1 MKSTVNILFI
11 GDIMGQPGK
20 YVLSSLLPSLR
31 TRYEIDF
38 VIANGENV
46 AGGKG
51 ITPNLA
57 AKLFSFG
64 VNVITSGNHIWK
76 NRDVFKIIDSESR
89 LLRPLN
95 FPKNVPGKGYG
106 VFRIGDLPEIA
117 VINLM
122 GRLNLVNIDCP
133 FRSIEYLLDTELDLK
148 NVKIKILDFHA
159 ETSSEKIAMGW
170 YLDGRVSAVLGTHT
184 HVQTADETVLPKGT
198 GYISDVGMTG
208 SHDSVLGIDK
218 DIIIR
223 HFITQMPV
231 QFKLSE
237 TNLKMKAV
245 LLRVD
250 SATGQTISI
259 ERIVE
264 DAQGYAPGKD

>member
-1 MKSTVNILFI
+1 
-11 GDIMGQPGK
+11 MGQPGK

-31 TRYEIDF
+31 SRFELDY

-57 AKLFSFG
+57 TKLFSFG

-76 NRDVFKIIDSESR
+76 NRDVFKLIDSESR

-95 FPKNVPGKGYG
+95 FPKNVPGRGWGIFK
-106 VFRIGDLPEIA
+106 IGDLPEIA

-122 GRLNLVNIDCP
+122 GRLNLLHLDCP
-133 FRSIEYLLDTELDLK
+133 FTKMDDLLSSVPELEK
-148 NVKIKILDFHA
+148 VKIKIVDFHA

-170 YLDGRVSAVLGTHT
+170 HLDGRVSAVLGTHT
-184 HVQTADETVLPKGT
+184 HVQTADETVLPGGT
-198 GYISDVGMTG
+198 AYISDVGMTG
-208 SHDSVLGIDK
+208 SHDSVLGIEK
-218 DIIIR
+218 GIILK
-223 HFITQMPV
+223 HFMTQMPV
-231 QFKLSE
+231 QFKLAE
-237 TNLKMKAV
+237 NDLKMKAV
-245 LLRVD
+245 LMKIDV
-250 SATGQTISI
+250 ATGKAISI

-264 DAQGYAPGKD
+264 EAQGYAPGKD